1 MFEVCVHLCVHCCMY
16 LDNTFSVFNLST
28 KSKKT
33 ILLGKEMG
41 VIEMNDAE

>member
-16 LDNTFSVFNLST
+16 LDNTFSVFNLS
-28 KSKKT
+28 KKT